1 MFFEKIMRKI
11 YMKRLIKNGLD
22 VGKNLNMEKGVNI
35 DASFPWLI
43 HIGDDCDLAAWTY
56 ILAHDASP
64 KHYTGKTKVGNVYL
78 EDNVFIGAKTIIL
91 PNVRIGKNAIIGS
104 NSVVSKDVPPN
115 VVAVGSPAVP
125 IMTVD
130 EFVKH
135 HKERIAS
142 GKNPV
147 YDSKWTIKGGISKEM
162 KRKMVEELGNKGGYI
177 D

>member
-1 MFFEKIMRKI
+1 MFLEKLVRKI
-11 YMKRLIKNGLD
+11 YLKKLIKKGLD

-64 KHYTGKTKVGNVYL
+64 KHYTGKTKIGNVYL
-78 EDNVFIGAKTIIL
+78 EDNVFIGARTIIL

-104 NSVVSKDVPPN
+104 NSVVSKDIPPN
-115 VVAVGSPAVP
+115 VVAVGSPAEP
-125 IMTVD
+125 IMSVD
-130 EFVKH
+130 DFVAH
-135 HKERIAS
+135 HKKRLAE
-142 GKNPV
+142 KNHPV
-147 YDSKWTIKGGISKEM
+147 YDSKWTLHGGISNEM
-162 KRKMVEELGNKGGYI
+162 KKKMVEDLGHSGGYI